1 MSDLNY
7 LINYM
12 ICSTRLRDHLRE
24 FWSFY
29 VGKCYS
35 FTAGRAIIF

>member
-1 MSDLNY
+1 MSDLNH

-12 ICSTRLRDHLRE
+12 IRSTRLRDHLRE

-29 VGKCYS
+29 VGN
-35 FTAGRAIIF
+35 AILLPRAAP